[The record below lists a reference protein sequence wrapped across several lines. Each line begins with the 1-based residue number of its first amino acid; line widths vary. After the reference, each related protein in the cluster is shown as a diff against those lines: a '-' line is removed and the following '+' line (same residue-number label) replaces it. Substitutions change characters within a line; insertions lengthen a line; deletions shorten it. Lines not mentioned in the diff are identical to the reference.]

1 MEEGYNEST
10 QNKQVIAAIALTF
23 LLIILGVI
31 GYIYIKKSM
40 PSTNQ
45 NVLNAS
51 TTVSPT
57 QSISP
62 TPQAITNTTTTIA
75 PASTLPDKPCSK
87 NGPAQKWEYLISYT
101 VKDGDTLDSVA
112 TTQLHDS
119 TRVNEI
125 LQLNGTGPYVVGSI
139 IYLPPPSITKS
150 SGNIKQVSGLLVEKD
165 SSYWHLSYS
174 TDPKGIGI
182 LIPSFWFN
190 DVSESKSFTVGA
202 CISVLLDDGNKVFS
216 ITSQ

>member
-150 SGNIKQVSGLLVEKD
+150 SGNIKQVSG
-165 SSYWHLSYS
+165 
-174 TDPKGIGI
+174 
-182 LIPSFWFN
+182 
-190 DVSESKSFTVGA
+190 
-202 CISVLLDDGNKVFS
+202 
-216 ITSQ
+216 